1 MLAVTSAGD
10 GTAAGCGASTLCVD
24 DDWEYRQALIEA
36 GVDPDDPRIR
46 RAMAEVAAC
55 LGRIGHAER
64 I

>member
-1 MLAVTSAGD
+1 M
-10 GTAAGCGASTLCVD
+10 D